1 MLEQKAGGERS
12 ATGAKKAPIASR
24 HRFFR
29 LNCVKFFKTVTIL
42 LTGWD
47 VMHSEQAEWC
57 SVGKESGMDAD
68 FWLIRKMKAGDEA
81 AMDLFV
87 RSHYAAVLKYCRYHA
102 PDRQKAEDL
111 AQETF
116 MRFFGALSGY
126 RHSGKAVNYLYRIA
140 RNLCIDSGKKA
151 REIPFDKI
159 REEEPW
165 ALGEEGEREWGI
177 DLENALNSL
186 PLELQEIV
194 ILHYFQERT
203 LKETAAILGIGL
215 PLAKYRC
222 KRALELLRRQ
232 MGEEDKS

>member
-1 MLEQKAGGERS
+1 
-12 ATGAKKAPIASR
+12 
-24 HRFFR
+24 
-29 LNCVKFFKTVTIL
+29 
-42 LTGWD
+42 
-47 VMHSEQAEWC
+47 
-57 SVGKESGMDAD
+57 MDAD

-102 PDRQKAEDL
+102 PDRQRAEDL

-116 MRFFGALSGY
+116 VRFFGALPGY

-140 RNLCIDSGKKA
+140 ANLCIDSGRKVQ
-151 REIPFDKI
+151 EIPFSRI
-159 REEEPW
+159 GEEEVF
-165 ALGEEGEREWGI
+165 AAGTEGRTEWEM

-186 PLELQEIV
+186 PHELQEIV

-203 LKETAAILGIGL
+203 LKETAGILGIGL

-222 KRALELLRRQ
+222 KRALALLRRQ
-232 MGEEDKS
+232 MGEEDES